1 MKNYVGSLLQIRGA
15 EQYVLQN
22 GRGDGMHF
30 LYVRNGLGL
39 DAWISLDRAADVSR
53 VTYKGKN
60 MGYFSPCGYVA
71 PAYYDSNDLG
81 FLKSFTAGFFTT
93 CGLWAVGSPCNDEG
107 EDLPLHGT
115 VSNIP
120 AILNAI
126 EESEEALT
134 ITVTVNDWVIF
145 GRKLT
150 MKRKYIFSYKE
161 NYFTV
166 EDKVTNEA
174 DEESPYMIM
183 YHCNMGYPL
192 VSENSRIVIPNS
204 DITARNEHSKENIET
219 AFQVEKPQVGYE
231 ECCYYYDVKEKDGSA
246 RVGIY
251 NSDIES
257 GVVLSYDKTNLPC
270 FTEWKMM
277 GNKDYVIG
285 LEPGNCLPDG
295 RDVMRNKGILKFL
308 KPEESCETAV
318 KFSFIDN
325 ETEFEKEL
333 SV

>member
-1 MKNYVGSLLQIRGA
+1 MKNYVGNFLQIRGA

-30 LYVRNGLGL
+30 LYVRNGIGL
-39 DAWISLDRAADVSR
+39 EAWISLDRAADVSR
-53 VTYKGKN
+53 VIFKGNN

-71 PAYYDSNDLG
+71 PSYYDCNGVG

-93 CGLWAVGSPCNDEG
+93 CGLTAVGSPCNDNG
-107 EDLPLHGT
+107 EELPLHGT
-115 VSNIP
+115 ISNIP

-126 EESEEALT
+126 EETDEQLT
-134 ITVTVNDWVIF
+134 IKVTVSDAVIF

-150 MKRKYIFSYKE
+150 LKRKYVFSYKE

-166 EDKVTNEA
+166 EDSVTNDA
-174 DEESPYMIM
+174 DVDSPYMIM

-192 VSENSRIVIPNS
+192 VSENSKLMIPNNG
-204 DITARNEHSKENIET
+204 ITARNEHSKENIET
-219 AFQVEKPQVGYE
+219 ALKTEKPQTGYE
-231 ECCYYYDVKEKDGSA
+231 ECCYYYDIKESNGCA
-246 RVGIY
+246 NAGIY
-251 NSDIES
+251 NADINS
-257 GVVLSYDKTNLPC
+257 GVVLSYDKTQLPC

-295 RDVMRNKGILKFL
+295 RDVMREKGILRFL
-308 KPEESCETAV
+308 KPEETGKTAV
-318 KFSFIDN
+318 KFTFADSLAR
-325 ETEFEKEL
+325 FEEKF
-333 SV
+333 